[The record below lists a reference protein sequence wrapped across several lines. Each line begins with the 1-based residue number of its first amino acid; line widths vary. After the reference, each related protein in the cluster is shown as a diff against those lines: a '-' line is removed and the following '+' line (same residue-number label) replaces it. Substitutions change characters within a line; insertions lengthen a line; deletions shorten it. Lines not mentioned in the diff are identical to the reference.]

1 MQRRVIVM
9 LFVAGLLLPAAA
21 ASQSGETS
29 LFGSLQTVFF
39 NQKSHMTFGR
49 LQPWGGTEYRE
60 ERSTFAVQQFD
71 IFLQKPIGES
81 FNVFVD
87 LEYQLN
93 YASDRRWGSL
103 SLQEAWLNYTPMDE
117 INLKVGML
125 YPAFNNLNEIKNRL
139 ALLPY
144 IFRPGPYERLL
155 QDVFLSESYL
165 PEHAFVQLHGAI
177 PHGDIFWDYALYVG
191 NAEASY
197 ISRRGSDGQPV
208 NDLNKSFEF
217 LSGVDP
223 TEFNMKLFGG
233 RLGIRA
239 RGESFKAGISLT
251 HDYDN
256 MRDTTRYPHIYEGI
270 RTPLVGDAPRVRIGA
285 DWSGSVG
292 DVRFESELIR
302 VLYDHDPADRL
313 DVDLDQFFYYGMIG
327 YGFTDRLFLY
337 GSFQAGKDVFGS
349 ESRNET
355 VTAGAAYR
363 ISPDVTGK
371 AQYILYRNEVDHDGH
386 TDKLSIRFVFLG
398 FSIVL

>member
-1 MQRRVIVM
+1 MRRITCS
-9 LFVAGLLLPAAA
+9 LLIALGLLLPDLAAA
-21 ASQSGETS
+21 QSSETS

-49 LQPWGGTEYRE
+49 LQPWGGTDIRE
-60 ERSTFAVQQFD
+60 ERSSFAVQQFD
-71 IFLQKPIGES
+71 IFLQKPIGTS
-81 FNVFVD
+81 FSVFVD

-93 YASDRRWGSL
+93 YSSEQQWGSL
-103 SLQEAWLNYTPMDE
+103 SLQEAWLNYAPLDE

-155 QDVFLSESYL
+155 SDVFMSENYL

-177 PHGDIFWDYALYVG
+177 PHGDVFWDYAVFVG

-197 ISRRGSDGQPV
+197 ISHRGSDGQPE
-208 NDLNKSFEF
+208 NDLNRNFEF
-217 LSGVDP
+217 LTGVDP

-239 RGESFKAGISLT
+239 REESFKAGLSLT

-256 MRDTTRYPHIYEGI
+256 MRDTTQFPVIYEGM
-270 RTPLVGDAPRVRIGA
+270 RTPLAGDAPRIRIGA
-285 DWSGSVG
+285 DCSGSIG
-292 DVRFESELIR
+292 KVRFEAEFIR
-302 VLYDHDPADRL
+302 VVYDHAPATRL
-313 DVDLDQFFYYGMIG
+313 DVDLDQVFYYGMLG
-327 YGFTDRLFLY
+327 YGFTDRLLLY
-337 GSFQAGKDVFGS
+337 ASYQGGKDVFGV
-349 ESRNET
+349 EARNET
-355 VTAGAAYR
+355 VTAGAAYS
-363 ISPDVTGK
+363 ISSDITGK
-371 AQYILYRNEVDHDGH
+371 AQYILYRNETEHGSHV
-386 TDKLSIRFVFLG
+386 DKLSIRFVFLG

>member
-1 MQRRVIVM
+1 MRRLALVIALASG
-9 LFVAGLLLPAAA
+9 LFLPVTGSA
-21 ASQSGETS
+21 QDGETS

-39 NQKSHMTFGR
+39 NQKSRLTYGK

-81 FNVFVD
+81 FNAFVD

-117 INLKVGML
+117 LSLKVGML

-155 QDVFLSESYL
+155 RDVFLSEDYL
-165 PEHAFVQLHGAI
+165 PEQAFIQLYGAI
-177 PHGDIFWDYALYVG
+177 PHGDVFWDYAFYVG
-191 NAEASY
+191 NASASY
-197 ISRRGSDGQPV
+197 ISRRGEDGLPE
-208 NDLNKSFEF
+208 NDLNRNFEF
-217 LSGVDP
+217 LTGVDP

-239 RGESFKAGISLT
+239 REESFKAGVSLT

-256 MRDTTRYPHIYEGI
+256 LRDTTRFPPIYDGI
-270 RTPLVGDAPRVRIGA
+270 RTPLIGDAARVRIGA
-285 DWSGSVG
+285 DCSGSIG
-292 DVRFESELIR
+292 DVRFESEVIR
-302 VLYDHDPADRL
+302 VLYDLGPAEDR
-313 DVDLDQFFYYGMIG
+313 DIELDQLFYYTMLG
-327 YGFTDRLFLY
+327 YSFTDRLFLY
-337 GSFQAGKDVFGS
+337 GSFQAGRDIFDVT
-349 ESRNET
+349 SRHRT
-355 VTAGAAYR
+355 ITAGAAYR
-363 ISPDVTGK
+363 LSDDITAK
-371 AQYILYRNEVDHDGH
+371 AQYIVYQNELEHGSHVDE
-386 TDKLSIRFVFLG
+386 LMIRFVFLG